1 MACASRET
9 SPLPSADDIQRA
21 IDLYLRHAYG
31 GVAGDHVASLLP
43 ADGFEPAEFLMS
55 SKVER
60 NPSDAP
66 LEQVRS
72 FTLRLGNAG
81 YPHMKLRLSRPPRGD
96 LLLFSVDS
104 HDAFLHAPPGSPDHA
119 ALEELKKHNAAVA
132 KKITEAWDAAGLLTE
147 QNYLR
152 RHIAEARRNREDP
165 GGATGEPN

>member
-9 SPLPSADDIQRA
+9 WPLPSAEDIQRA

-31 GVAGDHVASLLP
+31 DSPGEKVTSLLP
-43 ADGFEPAEFLMS
+43 EEGFDPAEFLMS

-81 YPHMKLRLSRPPRGD
+81 YPHMKLRLSRPPRGHH
-96 LLLFSVDS
+96 LLFSVDS
-104 HDAFLHAPPGSPDHA
+104 HDAFLHAPPGSPDHD

-132 KKITEAWDAAGLLTE
+132 KRIAEAWDAAGLLTE
-147 QNYLR
+147 QNDLR
-152 RHIAEARRNREDP
+152 RHIAEARRNRENP
-165 GGATGEPN
+165 GDATGEAS